1 MGRGGAER
9 ERNWIMEGRV
19 GRGGGK
25 KKERRRKK
33 REKILNF
40 QPAA

>member
-1 MGRGGAER
+1 MGGAER
-9 ERNWIMEGRV
+9 ERNWIMEGRM
-19 GRGGGK
+19 GRGGAK
-25 KKERRRKK
+25 KKERKK